1 MSPTTREVNM
11 PDIPALIDSAARRED
26 PMDLSPA
33 GADISSSV
41 LAERSGNGAIAEV
54 DRTDKSRA
62 PAPKPGVGPA
72 PGEMTEMFDPI
83 AFLDERMRHGG
94 RPVEPIDS
102 GRYIEIQGPRQTV
115 RIPLDE
121 EIIHIGRG
129 IGADLHLDDS
139 SVSRR
144 HAVLVPCP
152 GGQRILDDRSSN
164 GTFVNGQRVE
174 QADLRDGDVITL
186 GRVALQYVDQSYGGG
201 DRDGGVDGPSVDM
214 ASSLTR

>member
-1 MSPTTREVNM
+1 M
-11 PDIPALIDSAARRED
+11 PDTPALIGSPARGEN
-26 PMDLSPA
+26 PMDPSPA
-33 GADISSSV
+33 GAGISGSV
-41 LAERSGNGAIAEV
+41 IAGRSGDGAIAEV
-54 DRTDKSRA
+54 DRTDKSRGRA
-62 PAPKPGVGPA
+62 RKPQVGPP

-83 AFLDERMRHGG
+83 AFLDERVRHGG

-102 GRYIEIQGPRQTV
+102 GLYIEIQGPRQTL
-115 RIPLDE
+115 RIPLDG

-129 IGADLHLDDS
+129 IGSDLHLDDS

-144 HAVLVPCP
+144 HAVLVPRP

-186 GRVALQYVDQSYGGG
+186 GRVALRYLDVAIRETSHG
-201 DRDGGVDGPSVDM
+201 RPGPPPDDELDSVIP
-214 ASSLTR
+214 RQRP